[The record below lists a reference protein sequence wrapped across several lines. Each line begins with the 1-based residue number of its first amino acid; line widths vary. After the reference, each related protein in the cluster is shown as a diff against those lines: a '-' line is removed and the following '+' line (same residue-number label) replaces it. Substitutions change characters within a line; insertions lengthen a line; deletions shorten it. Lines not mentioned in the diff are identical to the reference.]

1 MQAQGVDSEAS
12 DKTLTLTFISSTCYL
27 ILETIMLTGGAVI
40 MSLSET
46 LKVQKHHKA
55 GKVTFQDD
63 PEEEEVDSRSVVE
76 KIKMLERE
84 RDKLLTEIKELKKM
98 AKSKANALESE
109 VTMLREEAKVL
120 KELLHLV

>member
-1 MQAQGVDSEAS
+1 MN
-12 DKTLTLTFISSTCYL
+12 
-27 ILETIMLTGGAVI
+27 
-40 MSLSET
+40 LSENS
-46 LKVQKHHKA
+46 LKVKKA
-55 GKVTFQDD
+55 GKVTFQAD